1 MNKHQQ
7 LSQLLRRQIIQ
18 HQFRPGE
25 KLPSIRSL
33 SQQTKVSKN
42 TVIRAY
48 ITLEDEG
55 LIEPHNRSGF
65 IVRYTPPV
73 MAPHEVPV
81 PREIRLG
88 ATALSVIRAASDP
101 EGVALGSAHPA
112 VQFPACR
119 KFYRILA
126 QEAHSF
132 ANDSKVGGHYTD
144 PSGYLPLRQL
154 LARRMCLQGGTLS
167 TDEVIV
173 TNGAMEAIS
182 LALQSVSSAGDIIVV
197 EKPAYY
203 GSLNCI
209 EALGMKVLEI
219 PCHQGTG
226 MDLELLRKA
235 LLQWPVKA
243 ILVNPTFNNPM
254 GFSMPASN
262 RLQLLQI
269 AAIYDL
275 PIIEDD
281 TFGELYFGKKREPT
295 IKQLDQDGRVIYCN
309 SLSKTLHSDIRLG
322 WAAAGRYFDQMTYMK
337 YVSSLA
343 SPGIL
348 QFAAARFLAGN
359 QYERHLRRIRRHY
372 NVARDDIIK
381 AIYRY
386 WPKQV
391 SVSQPAGGFLLW
403 CTLPVQVDGDKLY
416 LQAKA
421 MGINITPGSLLSC
434 NKSFKH
440 CIRLNFATWQNNPM
454 FVDALKELGRLIT
467 NAIESTGSLTRE
479 R

>member
-7 LSQLLRRQIIQ
+7 LSQLLRQQISQ
-18 HQFRPGE
+18 HQFRPGD

-48 ITLEDEG
+48 LTLEDEG
-55 LIEPHNRSGF
+55 LIEPQNRSGF
-65 IVRYTPPV
+65 IVRNTQPV
-73 MAPHEVPV
+73 VTSNEIPV
-81 PREIRLG
+81 PGEVRLG

-101 EGVALGSAHPA
+101 DGVALGSAHPA

-126 QEAHSF
+126 QEAHHF
-132 ANDSKVGGHYTD
+132 AIDSKVGSHYTD
-144 PSGYLPLRQL
+144 PAGHFPLRQQ
-154 LARRMCLQGGTLS
+154 LARRMCLQGDTLS
-167 TDEVIV
+167 ADEIVV
-173 TNGAMEAIS
+173 TNGAMEAIT
-182 LALQSVSSAGDIIVV
+182 LALQTVASAGDIIVV

-219 PCHQGTG
+219 PCHQGAG
-226 MDLELLRKA
+226 MDLELLGKT
-235 LLQWPVKA
+235 LLKWPVKA

-254 GFSMPASN
+254 GFSMPANS

-269 AAIYDL
+269 AATYDL

-281 TFGELYFGKKREPT
+281 TFGELYFGKSREPT
-295 IKQLDQDGRVIYCN
+295 LKQYDQDGRVIYCN
-309 SLSKTLHSDIRLG
+309 SLSKTLHSDIRMG
-322 WAAAGRYFDQMTYMK
+322 WAAPGRYLDQMIYMK

-348 QFAAARFLAGN
+348 QFASARFLDGN
-359 QYERHLRRIRRHY
+359 QYERHLRRVRRYY

-391 SVSQPAGGFLLW
+391 SVSKPAGGFLLW
-403 CTLPVQVDGDKLY
+403 CTLPVHVDGDRLY
-416 LQAKA
+416 HQAKA
-421 MGINITPGSLLSC
+421 LGINITPGSLLSC
-434 NKSFKH
+434 NKSFQH
-440 CIRLNFATWQNNPM
+440 CIRLNYATWQNSPM
-454 FVDALKELGRLIT
+454 FIDALKGLGRLI
-467 NAIESTGSLTRE
+467 AQEIESPGGPGHP
-479 R
+479 